1 VAGSQAS
8 GVGLSGYAHPVS
20 VYLDHAATTPLCAAA
35 REAMLPYL
43 DAWFGNASEPHSYGR
58 EAKAG
63 LERARTQLAG
73 LLGAEPSQVVFTSGG
88 TEADNL
94 AMLGLAV
101 DPPGR
106 LVVSAVEHAA
116 VREAA
121 RVLERRGFEV
131 AWAPVTEDGVVDVP
145 AFADLVQPGDRLA
158 AVMWANNV
166 TGVMQP
172 VGELAGIAAERAV
185 PLHTDAVQ
193 AAAGPPLDVGA
204 SGVATAAFSAHKL
217 NGPKGVGCLIVRD
230 PAALEAQ
237 QVGGGQ
243 ERGLR
248 SGTENVA
255 GVVGFAAA
263 LEARRARID
272 GRAAVRD
279 QLERAVAG
287 VATPVSAAA
296 PRLDGHS
303 LLLVEGVRAE
313 LLVLALDQAGYA
325 VSAGSACTAGESE
338 PSHVLLAQGL
348 TPEQARSVI
357 RVSLGLDATA
367 AEIQGLAEALLDA
380 VARLRAGALLPGPQ

>member
-1 VAGSQAS
+1 
-8 GVGLSGYAHPVS
+8 
-20 VYLDHAATTPLCAAA
+20 VYLDHAATTPLSQAA

-43 DAWFGNASEPHSYGR
+43 DAWFGNASEPHAYGR
-58 EAKAG
+58 QARAG
-63 LERARTQLAG
+63 LEQARLRLAE
-73 LLGAEPSQVVFTSGG
+73 LLGAEPGQIVFTSGG

-94 AMLGLAV
+94 ALFGLAGEA
-101 DPPGR
+101 PGR
-106 LVVSAVEHAA
+106 MVVSAVEHAA

-121 RVLERRGFEV
+121 LALERRGIEV
-131 AWAPVTEDGVVDVP
+131 VWAPVTGDGVVDIA
-145 AFADLVQPGDRLA
+145 AFAELVQPGDRLA

-166 TGVMQP
+166 TGVVQP
-172 VGELAGIAAERAV
+172 LAEVAAIAAERGV

-193 AAAGPPLDVGA
+193 AAAGLPVDVGA
-204 SGVATAAFSAHKL
+204 VAVTTAAFSAHKL
-217 NGPKGVGCLIVRD
+217 NGPKGVGCLVVRG

-263 LEARRARID
+263 LDDRRAKVDER
-272 GRAAVRD
+272 RSRRD
-279 QLERAVAG
+279 LLERLVAG
-287 VATPVSAAA
+287 VAAPIAASA

-303 LLLVEGVRAE
+303 LLLVDGVRAE

-338 PSHVLLAQGL
+338 PSHVLVAQGL

-357 RVSLGLDATA
+357 RVSLGLNTTA
-367 AEIQGLAEALLDA
+367 DEVEGFAAALRSA
-380 VARLRAGALLPGPQ
+380 VDRLRAGALLPAPAGN